1 MKSENDLT
9 RKEGCTILALVG
21 LVFSV
26 PSWLWQGWLGTFVWR
41 WFAVSLFG
49 ARPLTTVQAIGVIIA
64 LHYFLPTQVRQFDKD
79 RPNAEQVA
87 ETPRPSRLPL
97 CTASSYRFTCSS
109 QRRRFI
115 GG

>member
-87 ETPRPSRLPL
+87 ESIATAVAYCFLIPL
-97 CTASSYRFTCSS
+97 YMFLAAATVHWWMVR
-109 QRRRFI
+109 
-115 GG
+115 

>member
-87 ETPRPSRLPL
+87 ESIA
-97 CTASSYRFTCSS
+97 TAVVYCFLIPFYMFLAAAAVHWWMIR
-109 QRRRFI
+109 
-115 GG
+115 